1 MDRLNNFLVPYQ
13 SKNSDLLGSPSFGAF
28 SSSGYHDCCPS
39 VVDGPT
45 LLAILASKNYKIIL
59 EILKKNCVISLRK

>member
-39 VVDGPT
+39 VVDPQT
-45 LLAILASKNYKIIL
+45 LLALLASKNYKIII
-59 EILKKNCVISLRK
+59 EIFKKIVSYP

>member
-1 MDRLNNFLVPYQ
+1 MDRFNNFLVPYQ

-39 VVDGPT
+39 VVDPQT
-45 LLAILASKNYKIIL
+45 LLALLASKNYL
-59 EILKKNCVISLRK
+59 